1 MFVGYSSPYDVL
13 SGPETLLVAYNSWD
27 WPPTNVK
34 MLPEI
39 LNKRWQTVDV
49 KSMMSELQRSS
60 SRFIVTKEL
69 CHLSIVLSEKKAPAC
84 HKRIGISSASL
95 FSLTLVKN
103 ISRKVVSMP
112 FDFSKGIHLA
122 VVILCEAE
130 VLSSG
135 FHMRTE
141 I

>member
-1 MFVGYSSPYDVL
+1 
-13 SGPETLLVAYNSWD
+13 
-27 WPPTNVK
+27 

-60 SRFIVTKEL
+60 SRFMVTKEL
-69 CHLSIVLSEKKAPAC
+69 CHLSIVLSKKKAPAC